1 MKRKIYKDLLNWK
14 ENSIDIPLMIIGAR
28 QIGKTYIIKEF
39 CKNEFENYMYIN
51 LLDNPQIV
59 DLFEQSIP
67 TEEKFTKMQL
77 ILNEK
82 IDLEKTIIFFDEI
95 QLSEKLI
102 SNLKYFCESDKPFK
116 IICAGS
122 LLGVKINRFHSSFPV
137 GKVKMLNLYPM
148 DFEEFLIALDQNM
161 YPMDF
166 EEFLMATSTQGLIDE
181 IYNCYN
187 EVIPMTNALHEK
199 LLNLYRLYLCVGGMP
214 QAVQNIVDVNQ
225 NIFDFD
231 KNIVNG
237 NVTYKAPKVSPEKS
251 VREIVASYISDLGA
265 FLAFVII
272 IWLVCLWLA
281 PKFLNDTNKFVGK
294 KTLNVLGTGL
304 LTLIAVPIACI
315 ILLLLQLTAGISL
328 LTVAIYILALIV
340 AKSIFTIV
348 ANNYLCS
355 KLNINKN
362 TGIFG
367 MLIVSGV
374 IVWVIS
380 ELPYV
385 GGIVSFIISVLG
397 LGVLVSAILP
407 KKAKK
412 ASDTNEVKETTKTDI
427 KKELSENKDTKK
439 DNKKEDK

>member
-1 MKRKIYKDLLNWK
+1 MLKNKTKILVFLLILAISLTTSFVYADNETTLEDDIIPISDNLESSPVENNAENPISANEPTEDTYKSHDVYLTGDNVTIDYVVDGNLFVMADTVTINSK
-14 ENSIDIPLMIIGAR
+14 IGGDAFIMAKTINVGDQAYIFSNLFAIADSIDIKGVVYDVYALAQNFTVSNGYIYRDAKLCCNTININGVIGRNAFVSCSNINFNTDENDKGIIYGDL
-28 QIGKTYIIKEF
+28 TYSTPSE
-39 CKNEFENYMYIN
+39 
-51 LLDNPQIV
+51 
-59 DLFEQSIP
+59 
-67 TEEKFTKMQL
+67 
-77 ILNEK
+77 
-82 IDLEKTIIFFDEI
+82 
-95 QLSEKLI
+95 LS
-102 SNLKYFCESDKPFK
+102 
-116 IICAGS
+116 
-122 LLGVKINRFHSSFPV
+122 
-137 GKVKMLNLYPM
+137 
-148 DFEEFLIALDQNM
+148 
-161 YPMDF
+161 
-166 EEFLMATSTQGLIDE
+166 
-181 IYNCYN
+181 
-187 EVIPMTNALHEK
+187 
-199 LLNLYRLYLCVGGMP
+199 
-214 QAVQNIVDVNQ
+214 
-225 NIFDFD
+225 FD
-231 KNIVNG
+231 KNIVTG

-272 IWLVCLWLA
+272 IWLVCLWVA

-412 ASDTNEVKETTKTDI
+412 ASDTDEVKETTKTDV
-427 KKELSENKDTKK
+427 KKEISENKDTKK

>member
-137 GKVKMLNLYPM
+137 GKVKMEY
-148 DFEEFLIALDQNM
+148 M

-181 IYNCYN
+181 IYKCYN

-231 KNIVNG
+231 KNIVKNIIESYLNDMNQYILNNTEKSRIEAIYKSIPSQLG
-237 NVTYKAPKVSPEKS
+237 NVSNKFQYAKINSNARSRDYETALQWLISSTMIYKCNLLKTIQIPPKAYIDEEYFKL
-251 VREIVASYISDLGA
+251 YISD
-265 FLAFVII
+265 V
-272 IWLVCLWLA
+272 
-281 PKFLNDTNKFVGK
+281 
-294 KTLNVLGTGL
+294 GL
-304 LTLIAVPIACI
+304 LTSLLEIQYND
-315 ILLLLQLTAGISL
+315 ILLDNDFLYKENIAENYMAAQLVRNGASL
-328 LTVAIYILALIV
+328 YYWKSNSDAEIDFILYNKDGLIPIEV
-340 AKSIFTIV
+340 
-348 ANNYLCS
+348 
-355 KLNINKN
+355 
-362 TGIFG
+362 
-367 MLIVSGV
+367 
-374 IVWVIS
+374 
-380 ELPYV
+380 
-385 GGIVSFIISVLG
+385 
-397 LGVLVSAILP
+397 
-407 KKAKK
+407 K
-412 ASDTNEVKETTKTDI
+412 ASDNTTSKSLNSYI
-427 KKELSENKDTKK
+427 KKYNPKYSIRVSTKNFGFENNIKSIPLYAAFLIR
-439 DNKKEDK
+439 

>member
-14 ENSIDIPLMIIGAR
+14 ENSINIPLMIIGAR

-39 CKNEFENYMYIN
+39 CKNEFENYIYIN

-67 TEEKFTKMQL
+67 TEEKFTKMQW
-77 ILNEK
+77 ILNEN

-137 GKVKMLNLYPM
+137 GKVKMEY
-148 DFEEFLIALDQNM
+148 M

-166 EEFLMATSTQGLIDE
+166 EEFLMATSSQGLIDE
-181 IYNCYN
+181 ICKCYN

-231 KNIVNG
+231 KTIVKNIIESYLNDMNQYILNNTEKSRIEAIYKSIPSQLG
-237 NVTYKAPKVSPEKS
+237 NVSNKFQYTKINSNARSRDYESALQWLISSTMIYKCNLLKTIQIPPKAYADEEYFKL
-251 VREIVASYISDLGA
+251 YISD
-265 FLAFVII
+265 V
-272 IWLVCLWLA
+272 
-281 PKFLNDTNKFVGK
+281 
-294 KTLNVLGTGL
+294 GL
-304 LTLIAVPIACI
+304 LTSLLEIQYND
-315 ILLLLQLTAGISL
+315 ILLDNKFLYKGNIAENYVAEQLVRNGVSL
-328 LTVAIYILALIV
+328 YYWKSNSDAEIDFILYNEDGLIPIEV
-340 AKSIFTIV
+340 
-348 ANNYLCS
+348 
-355 KLNINKN
+355 
-362 TGIFG
+362 
-367 MLIVSGV
+367 
-374 IVWVIS
+374 
-380 ELPYV
+380 
-385 GGIVSFIISVLG
+385 
-397 LGVLVSAILP
+397 
-407 KKAKK
+407 K
-412 ASDTNEVKETTKTDI
+412 ASDNITSKSLNSYI
-427 KKELSENKDTKK
+427 KKYNPKYAIRISSKNFGFENNIKSIPLYATFLIK
-439 DNKKEDK
+439 

>member
-1 MKRKIYKDLLNWK
+1 MLKNKTKIIAFLLVLILAITSSFVYADNETSSESDIALISDTSETKPVETNVENTVSTNETSKDSYKNSDVYLMGDNVTIDYVVDGNLFVMADTVTINSK
-14 ENSIDIPLMIIGAR
+14 IGGDAFIMAKTINVGDQAYIFSNLFAIADSIDIKGVVYDVYALAQNFTVSNGYIYRDAKLCCNTININGVIGRNAFVSCSNINFNTDENDKGIIYGDL
-28 QIGKTYIIKEF
+28 TYSTPSE
-39 CKNEFENYMYIN
+39 
-51 LLDNPQIV
+51 
-59 DLFEQSIP
+59 
-67 TEEKFTKMQL
+67 
-77 ILNEK
+77 
-82 IDLEKTIIFFDEI
+82 
-95 QLSEKLI
+95 LS
-102 SNLKYFCESDKPFK
+102 
-116 IICAGS
+116 
-122 LLGVKINRFHSSFPV
+122 
-137 GKVKMLNLYPM
+137 
-148 DFEEFLIALDQNM
+148 
-161 YPMDF
+161 
-166 EEFLMATSTQGLIDE
+166 
-181 IYNCYN
+181 
-187 EVIPMTNALHEK
+187 
-199 LLNLYRLYLCVGGMP
+199 
-214 QAVQNIVDVNQ
+214 
-225 NIFDFD
+225 FD

-272 IWLVCLWLA
+272 IWLVCLWVA

-412 ASDTNEVKETTKTDI
+412 ASDTDKVKETTKTDV